1 MFGLGFGEIVI
12 VAILALVLLGPDK
25 LPEAAKMLGKTLQ
38 DLKKATDGL
47 KGQLETEMYSVEKA
61 VKKAIDG
68 DEAPAPATAPAVP
81 AVAAAA
87 AARTSGPPPAA
98 TVDNVPGLDAALVD
112 PLSAPQPPAAPPQ
125 PPAASGPTPSAPPPP
140 ADPGRPA

>member
-12 VAILALVLLGPDK
+12 VAILALVLLGPDR
-25 LPEAAKMLGKTLQ
+25 LPSAAKALGKTLQ

-47 KGQLETEMYSVEKA
+47 KGQLEAEMYSVEKA

-68 DEAPAPATAPAVP
+68 TEASAPPEVP
-81 AVAAAA
+81 PVAAAA

-98 TVDNVPGLDAALVD
+98 SIENVPGLDAALID
-112 PLSAPQPPAAPPQ
+112 PLGPPQ
-125 PPAASGPTPSAPPPP
+125 PPPPP
-140 ADPGRPA
+140 ADPAKHA

>member
-25 LPEAAKMLGKTLQ
+25 LPDAAKALGKTLQ

-47 KGQLETEMYSVEKA
+47 KGQLEAEMYSVEKA
-61 VKKAIDG
+61 VQKAIDLG
-68 DEAPAPATAPAVP
+68 ETATPPEVP
-81 AVAAAA
+81 PVAAAA

-98 TVDNVPGLDAALVD
+98 TVENVPGLDAALID
-112 PLSAPQPPAAPPQ
+112 PLAPPQAPPAAP
-125 PPAASGPTPSAPPPP
+125 ARPT
-140 ADPGRPA
+140 

>member
-12 VAILALVLLGPDK
+12 VAILALVLLGPDR
-25 LPEAAKMLGKTLQ
+25 LPGAAKALGKTLQ

-47 KGQLETEMYSVEKA
+47 KGQLEAEMYSVEKA

-68 DEAPAPATAPAVP
+68 METPAAPEVP
-81 AVAAAA
+81 PVAAAA

-98 TVDNVPGLDAALVD
+98 TVENVPGLDAALID
-112 PLSAPQPPAAPPQ
+112 PLGPPQ
-125 PPAASGPTPSAPPPP
+125 PPPAPP
-140 ADPGRPA
+140 ADPAKPA

>member
-12 VAILALVLLGPDK
+12 VAILALVLLGPDR
-25 LPEAAKMLGKTLQ
+25 LPGAAKALGKTLQ

-47 KGQLETEMYSVEKA
+47 KGQLEAEMYSVEKA

-68 DEAPAPATAPAVP
+68 TETSAPPEVP
-81 AVAAAA
+81 PVAAAA

-98 TVDNVPGLDAALVD
+98 SIENVPGLDAALID
-112 PLSAPQPPAAPPQ
+112 PLGPPQ
-125 PPAASGPTPSAPPPP
+125 PPPAPP
-140 ADPGRPA
+140 ADPAKPA

>member
-25 LPEAAKMLGKTLQ
+25 LPEAAKALGKTLQ

-47 KGQLETEMYSVEKA
+47 KGQLEAEMYSVEKA

-68 DEAPAPATAPAVP
+68 TEAGAAPQVP

-87 AARTSGPPPAA
+87 AARTSGPPPPA
-98 TVDNVPGLDAALVD
+98 TVENVPGLDAALID
-112 PLSAPQPPAAPPQ
+112 PLGPPQ
-125 PPAASGPTPSAPPPP
+125 PPPAPPAATSKP
-140 ADPGRPA
+140 A

>member
-47 KGQLETEMYSVEKA
+47 KGQLESEMYSVEKA

-68 DEAPAPATAPAVP
+68 DEAPATAPAVP

-98 TVDNVPGLDAALVD
+98 TIDNVPGLDAALVD
-112 PLSAPQPPAAPPQ
+112 PLSAPQPP
-125 PPAASGPTPSAPPPP
+125 PASPTPAPPPPP

>member
-12 VAILALVLLGPDK
+12 VAILALVLLGPDR
-25 LPEAAKMLGKTLQ
+25 LPGAAKALGKTLQ

-47 KGQLETEMYSVEKA
+47 KGQLEAEMYSVEKA

-68 DEAPAPATAPAVP
+68 TDASAPPEVP
-81 AVAAAA
+81 PVAAAA

-98 TVDNVPGLDAALVD
+98 SVENVPGLDAALID
-112 PLSAPQPPAAPPQ
+112 PLAPPQ
-125 PPAASGPTPSAPPPP
+125 PPQPPP
-140 ADPGRPA
+140 ADPVKPT

>member
-12 VAILALVLLGPDK
+12 VAILALVLLGPDR
-25 LPEAAKMLGKTLQ
+25 LPGAAKALGKTLQ

-47 KGQLETEMYSVEKA
+47 KGQLEAEMYSVEKA

-68 DEAPAPATAPAVP
+68 TDASAPPEVP
-81 AVAAAA
+81 PVAAAA

-98 TVDNVPGLDAALVD
+98 SIENVPGLDAALVD
-112 PLSAPQPPAAPPQ
+112 PLAPPQ
-125 PPAASGPTPSAPPPP
+125 PPPAPP
-140 ADPGRPA
+140 ADPVKPT

>member
-12 VAILALVLLGPDK
+12 VAILALVLLGPDR
-25 LPEAAKMLGKTLQ
+25 LPEAARALGKTLQ

-47 KGQLETEMYSVEKA
+47 KGQLEAEMYSVEKA

-68 DEAPAPATAPAVP
+68 VEAPAPPQVP
-81 AVAAAA
+81 PVAAAA

-98 TVDNVPGLDAALVD
+98 TAENVPGLDAALID
-112 PLSAPQPPAAPPQ
+112 PLAPPQ
-125 PPAASGPTPSAPPPP
+125 RPEPP
-140 ADPGRPA
+140 ADPARPT